1 VQTYPLEPR
10 GGNLLLLVGMF
21 LRCHSR
27 KKNGKLHRYWS
38 VVESRRL
45 DNGQS
50 AQRQLLYLGEI
61 NDSQEAAWRKSIE
74 VFDEDKQQAGQATL
88 FPADRPIPPHE
99 VNGLSLV
106 MSDIRLLRPR
116 RFGDCWLGCQLWR
129 ELELDRF
136 WQEQLHDQRGGVP
149 WEKVLQLLAINRLC
163 QPASEWAVHR
173 QWFLDSAMDQLLDC
187 NFAVAE
193 KDRLYRC
200 LDRVL
205 AHKDALCRH
214 LVDRWKTLFDARFD
228 ILLYDLTS
236 TYFEGQSQQ
245 IPKAKHG
252 YSRDG
257 RSDCRQVVIA
267 LVVTTDGLPLA
278 YEVLAG
284 NRSDKTTLT
293 LFLQKI
299 QSMYGQARR
308 VWIMDRGI
316 PTEATLQ
323 QMREDQVAYLVGTPK
338 ALLDKLEKQLTDQP
352 WEQVH
357 EGMKVKLLE
366 QDGELYIQA
375 ASDARRKKENAMR
388 RRRLKKLVHG
398 LNRLKRRVGRM
409 KIKRDYLLERIAV
422 LRKEAGRVS
431 TFVQITKPAAGE
443 EVNRTTFTAKLDK
456 AAWKKAIERD
466 GCYLLRASVPWEQW
480 PAEMEKQAPVLWKW
494 YMQLVRVEEAFK
506 TLKGDLN
513 LRPIHHQLQSRVEAH
528 ILVAFLGYCLSSSLR
543 MKLSAAAPGLTPR
556 AALASLSAIQRL
568 EVQVPTSDGRVLVM
582 PRYTEPEAQ
591 QNMIL
596 DLLKLTLPPQPPPRI
611 RDGKPELPELSRAN
625 IL

>member
-1 VQTYPLEPR
+1 
-10 GGNLLLLVGMF
+10 MF
-21 LRCHSR
+21 LRCHPR

-38 VVESRRL
+38 VVESHRL
-45 DNGQS
+45 ANGQS

-74 VFDEDKQQAGQATL
+74 VFDQDKQQSSQAWL
-88 FPADRPIPPHE
+88 FPADRPIPADQ

-116 RFGDCWLGCQLWR
+116 NFGDCWLGCQLWR
-129 ELELDRF
+129 ELDLDRF
-136 WQEQLHDQRGGVP
+136 WQAQLEDQRGGVP
-149 WEKVLQLLAINRLC
+149 WEKVLQLLAVNRLC
-163 QPASEWAVHR
+163 QPGSELSVHR
-173 QWFLDSAMDQLLDC
+173 QWFLSSAMDELLDC
-187 NFAVAE
+187 DFAVAE

-200 LDRVL
+200 LDRVV

-214 LVDRWKTLFDARFD
+214 LVERWKTLFDARFD

-245 IPKAKHG
+245 IPKAVHG

-257 RSDCRQVVIA
+257 RGDCRQVVIA
-267 LVVTTDGLPLA
+267 LVVSTDGLPLA

-284 NRSDKTTLT
+284 NRADKTTLA

-299 QSMYGQARR
+299 QSMYGKARR
-308 VWIMDRGI
+308 LWVMDRGI
-316 PTEATLQ
+316 PTAATLK
-323 QMREDQVAYLVGTPK
+323 QMREDQVAYLVGTPR
-338 ALLDKLEKQLTDQP
+338 ATLDKLEKSLIDKP

-375 ASDARRKKENAMR
+375 ASDDRRKKENAMR

-422 LRKEAGRVS
+422 LRKEAGCVGA
-431 TFVQITKPAAGE
+431 FVQIHKPAPTE
-443 EVNRTTFTAKLDK
+443 PVNRATFTARLDK
-456 AAWKKAIERD
+456 AAWKKALQRD
-466 GCYLLRASVPWEQW
+466 GCYLLRAHIPWEQW
-480 PAEMEKQAPVLWKW
+480 PRGIEQQAPVLWKW

-506 TLKGDLN
+506 TLKGELN
-513 LRPIHHQLQSRVEAH
+513 LRPIHHQLQKRVEAH

-556 AALASLSAIQRL
+556 AALRSLSAIQML
-568 EVQVPTSDGRVLVM
+568 EVQLPTTDGRVLVM

-596 DLLKLTLPPQPPPRI
+596 EALKLTLPPQPPPRI
-611 RDGKPELPELSRAN
+611 RHGKPELPDARLVSA
-625 IL
+625 L

>member
-1 VQTYPLEPR
+1 VA
-10 GGNLLLLVGMF
+10 
-21 LRCHSR
+21 
-27 KKNGKLHRYWS
+27 
-38 VVESRRL
+38 
-45 DNGQS
+45 DGQS

-74 VFDEDKQQAGQATL
+74 VFDEDKQQCGQACL
-88 FPADRPIPPHE
+88 FPADRPIPPDE
-99 VNGLSLV
+99 LNGLSLV

-129 ELELDRF
+129 ELGLDRF
-136 WQEQLHDQRGGVP
+136 WQQQLQDQRGTVP

-163 QPASEWAVHR
+163 RPASEWAVHR
-173 QWFLDSAMDQLLDC
+173 RWFLDSAMDELLDC
-187 NFAVAE
+187 DFAVAE

-205 AHKDALCRH
+205 AHKEALCQH
-214 LVDRWKTLFDARFD
+214 LVQRWKTLFDARFD

-245 IPKAKHG
+245 IPKARHG

-257 RSDCRQVVIA
+257 RSNCRQVVIA
-267 LVVTTDGLPLA
+267 LVVTTDGLPIA

-284 NRSDKTTLT
+284 NRTDKTTLA

-299 QSMYGQARR
+299 QSMYGTARR

-316 PTEATLQ
+316 PTEATLK

-338 ALLDKLEKQLTDQP
+338 SLLDRLEKDLLDKP

-357 EGMKVKLLE
+357 EGMKVKLLQ

-375 ASDARRKKENAMR
+375 ASEARKNKENAMR
-388 RRRLKKLVHG
+388 RRKLKKLVRG
-398 LNRLKRRVGRM
+398 LNRIRRGFKRRA
-409 KIKRDYLLERIAV
+409 ISRDQVLRRVAV

-431 TFVQITKPAAGE
+431 SFLKIREPAPDE
-443 EVNRTTFTAKLDK
+443 LVSRSTFTAKLDE
-456 AAWKKAIERD
+456 AAWNKAMDRD
-466 GCYLLRASVPWEQW
+466 GQSLLRAHIPWEQW
-480 PAEMEKQAPVLWKW
+480 PAGMQKQAAVLWKW

-506 TLKGDLN
+506 TLKGELN
-513 LRPIHHQLQSRVEAH
+513 LRPIHHQLQKRVEAH
-528 ILVAFLGYCLSSSLR
+528 ILIAFLGYCLSSTLR
-543 MKLSAAAPGLTPR
+543 MKLSTVAGGLTPG
-556 AALASLSAIQRL
+556 AVLASLSSIQML
-568 EVQVPTSDGRVLVM
+568 EVQIPTADGRVVVM

-591 QNMIL
+591 QNLIL
-596 DLLKLTLPPQPPPRI
+596 EALKLTLPPQPPPRI
-611 RDGKPELPELSRAN
+611 RAGKAELPDGPPDAAL
-625 IL
+625 

>member
-1 VQTYPLEPR
+1 
-10 GGNLLLLVGMF
+10 MF

-45 DNGQS
+45 AGGQS

-74 VFDEDKQQAGQATL
+74 VFDEDKQQAGQAAL
-88 FPADRPIPPHE
+88 FPADRPIPADE
-99 VNGLSLV
+99 VNALSLV

-116 RFGDCWLGCQLWR
+116 SFGDCWLGCHLWR
-129 ELELDRF
+129 ELGLDRF
-136 WQEQLHDQRGGVP
+136 WQEHLDDQRGNVP

-173 QWFLDSAMDQLLDC
+173 HWFVQSAMDELLECD
-187 NFAVAE
+187 FAVAE

-205 AHKDALCRH
+205 AHKDALCQH
-214 LVDRWKTLFDARFD
+214 LVQRWKTLFDARVD

-236 TYFEGQSQQ
+236 TYFEGSGEK
-245 IPKAKHG
+245 IPKARHG

-267 LVVTTDGLPLA
+267 LVVTPDGLPLA
-278 YEVLAG
+278 YEVLSG
-284 NRSDKTTLT
+284 NRTDKTTLG

-299 QSMYGQARR
+299 QSMYGKARR

-316 PTEATLQ
+316 PTEATLK
-323 QMREDQVAYLVGTPK
+323 QMREDEVAYLVGTPRTM
-338 ALLDKLEKQLTDQP
+338 LDKLEKELAERP

-357 EGMKVKLLE
+357 QGMKVKLLE

-375 ASDARRKKENAMR
+375 ASDARRQKENAMR
-388 RRRLKKLVHG
+388 RRKLKKLARG
-398 LNRLKRRVGRM
+398 LNRIRRGFKRR
-409 KIKRDYLLERIAV
+409 KISRDQVLRRVAV
-422 LRKEAGRVS
+422 LRKAAGRAGS
-431 TFVQITKPAAGE
+431 FLKIREPAPDE
-443 EVNRTTFTAKLDK
+443 PVNRTTFTARLDK
-456 AAWKKAIERD
+456 PAWKRAMRHD
-466 GCYLLRASVPWEQW
+466 GHYILRACIPWEQW
-480 PAEMEKQAPVLWKW
+480 PAGMQKQAPVLWKW

-506 TLKGDLN
+506 TLKGELS

-543 MKLSAAAPGLTPR
+543 MKLIKAAPGLSPR
-556 AALASLSAIQRL
+556 AALQSLSSIQML
-568 EVQVPTSDGRVLVM
+568 EVQVPTRDGRMLVM

-591 QNMIL
+591 QKMIL
-596 DLLKLTLPPQPPPRI
+596 EALKLTLPPQPPPRI
-611 RDGKPELPELSRAN
+611 RHGKAELPDARDAGVNDVL
-625 IL
+625 